1 MIRFS
6 PANESIH
13 YRLRL
18 TVLVLPIVMVIMTL
32 NYLGYYMIALASLF
46 GVDPNARFQ
55 ASVPS
60 IMALV
65 CACSLTFLTLY
76 IAGLFGWLLN
86 GVVLR
91 FVFKWP
97 TTKITRF
104 LIHLETP
111 PEWLIDNGDIQSNND
126 E

>member
-1 MIRFS
+1 
-6 PANESIH
+6 
-13 YRLRL
+13 
-18 TVLVLPIVMVIMTL
+18 
-32 NYLGYYMIALASLF
+32 MIALASLF

-111 PEWLIDNGDIQSNND
+111 PEWLIDNGDMQSNND